1 MDKDFI
7 AIVKA
12 KELLEENG
20 HNFQDTFNK
29 HLCFGFVIS
38 RRDAFAMCYFP
49 ERDTLH
55 VTIATGNLERLADY
69 IPSEAK
75 FIRFARF
82 LKNGNNETKT
92 YSADRMRKLMSK
104 MV

>member
-12 KELLEENG
+12 KELLEKSG
-20 HNFQDTFNK
+20 HNFQETFNK

-38 RRDAFAMCYFP
+38 RQDAFAMCYFAGA
-49 ERDTLH
+49 DTLH
-55 VTIATGNLERLADY
+55 VTIAVGDLRRLSCC
-69 IPSEAK
+69 IPDGVK

-82 LKNGNNETKT
+82 LKSGDGWTRT
-92 YSADRMRKLMSK
+92 YPVVRMRELMGK
-104 MV
+104 MI